1 VWSEEDF
8 LAAVLAH
15 PALARPASSAVAPSG
30 TAPVDTQLLAFVA
43 KGSSNIIWAKW
54 LLPGQTGKA
63 GLQYKIIWPDG
74 KAVYKQSH
82 FEGGN

>member
-15 PALARPASSAVAPSG
+15 PALARPAPSAVPASTP
-30 TAPVDTQLLAFVA
+30 AAETQLLAFVA
-43 KGSSNIIWAKW
+43 KGSSNIIWARW
-54 LLPGQTGKA
+54 LLPGQTAKA

-74 KAVYKQSH
+74 KAVSKQAH
-82 FEGGN
+82 FGGGN